1 MLTELDLNTSEL
13 AEDALLSFSQNDRQ
27 ISAEFIAHHGIKGQR
42 WGVRRYQNSDGSLT
56 EEGKLRYG
64 DSRSSKLHKG
74 KTKGQVR
81 FVRDAIASL
90 DRTPL
95 SKDKKAFDETI
106 EQLGRAA
113 EESGVMDPNNSLSPY
128 HLSSSSDQTRILDTI
143 YNNMP
148 SVKKERI
155 KQADSIIKNAD
166 GYRQEK
172 IDHLDEVIDEFHPD
186 IHKGLGTTKGV
197 ETRNFIID
205 AIKGYN
211 ESDPDMVTYQH
222 MDLVPEF
229 YYDGLIDKKTF
240 DKVYDAEAAEDAV
253 DWLGYGLD
261 AEFIK
266 KYNEVYKKI
275 QHSDQDGDYLAHHGI
290 KGQKWGVRRYQN
302 GDGSLTPEGRQR
314 YGVSSKLR
322 KAASVV
328 GRAAG
333 KAVRKAT
340 GRETDAELDAELA
353 KQQDRLTRRHKKEA
367 IKDLKIRSSGR
378 KKKLHEMTDSEL
390 DDYIN
395 RKIKEKK
402 IRDLEKEEREA
413 NRGPV
418 SKFLTDVAKASA
430 DSAVR
435 GIGRGVEESI
445 SKSIAAKSAQKTQH
459 KLELKE
465 RKWNV
470 KNQDKNLTEDQKLAR
485 KAARA
490 ESKRNAARDN
500 VEARAYKNDQAAQDL
515 MSRARNNWKVPKD
528 GGDNPSKEAADR
540 ASNKAKIAKS
550 TLEYM
555 AYSGNKKV
563 ADEAKRRLSTTAQA
577 MKGNN
582 GNNGKGNPNN
592 NQNNGQND
600 KPKKKKKN
608 KNKNND
614 VQHSDFL
621 ASISQEHIGM
631 AIGVEKTD
639 LVDALSSETIEST
652 R

>member
-13 AEDALLSFSQNDRQ
+13 AEDALLSFSQNDKQ

-74 KTKGQVR
+74 KTKGQIR
-81 FVRDAIASL
+81 FAKDAIASL
-90 DRTPL
+90 DATPL
-95 SKDKKAFDETI
+95 SRDRKAFNETLD
-106 EQLGRAA
+106 QLGKAA
-113 EESGVMDPNNSLSPY
+113 EESGVMDPNDGLSPY
-128 HLSSSSDQTRILDTI
+128 HLSRSSDQTAIFEKI

-148 SVKKERI
+148 SVKKEKI
-155 KQADSIIKNAD
+155 KEAESTIKNAD

-172 IDHLDEVIDEFHPD
+172 IDHLDEVINNFYPD
-186 IHKGLGTTKGV
+186 MHKGLGTKKGT

-211 ESDPDMVTYQH
+211 ESDPDMVVDQH
-222 MDLVPEF
+222 MDLVPEL
-229 YYDGLIDKKTF
+229 YYDGYIDKKTF
-240 DKVYDAEAAEDAV
+240 NKVYDAEAADFAV
-253 DWLGYGLD
+253 DMLGFGWEAKD
-261 AEFIK
+261 FK

-322 KAASVV
+322 KAAGVV

-340 GRETDAELDAELA
+340 GRETDAELDAELK
-353 KQQDRLTRRHKKEA
+353 KQWEKLARRNKKEN
-367 IKDLKIRSSGR
+367 IRDLKIRASGR

-402 IRDLEKEEREA
+402 IRELEKEEREA
-413 NRGPV
+413 NKGPV
-418 SKFLTDVAKASA
+418 SKFLTDVAKTSA
-430 DSAVR
+430 DSAVK

-445 SKSIAAKSAQKTQH
+445 SKSIAAKSAQKTQQ

-500 VEARAYKNDQAAQDL
+500 VEARAYKNDQAAQEL

-540 ASNKAKIAKS
+540 ATNKAKIAKS

-582 GNNGKGNPNN
+582 GNNGKN

-621 ASISQEHIGM
+621 ASISQEHIGT
-631 AIGVEKTD
+631 AIGAEKTD